1 MNETNYSIDEI
12 LNAINEINNFNKKK
26 ILKVKKKDISLKNLE
41 IPKSTLKINQHAKN
55 GLDPRVL
62 LLPRIFGNLQDPSFP
77 ARLF

>member
-41 IPKSTLKINQHAKN
+41 IPKSTLKIIEEAEKSKN
-55 GLDPRVL
+55 
-62 LLPRIFGNLQDPSFP
+62 
-77 ARLF
+77 